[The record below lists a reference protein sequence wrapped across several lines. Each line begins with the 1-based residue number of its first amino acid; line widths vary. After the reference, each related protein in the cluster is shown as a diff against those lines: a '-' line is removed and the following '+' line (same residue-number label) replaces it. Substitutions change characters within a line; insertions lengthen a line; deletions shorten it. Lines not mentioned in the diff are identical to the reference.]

1 MFRKLIDFIDGFL
14 NRITMYRAVLYYLI
28 LLLAAAVIFS
38 FFGLLH
44 YSPAGIVSSLII
56 ILIVSWITNKIFASV
71 FKVPANAE
79 SLYITALIL
88 ALIITPMQTLLDLS
102 ALPTLLWASILA
114 MASKYILAIN
124 RKHLFNPAALA
135 VALTALVLNQPAS
148 WWIGNSLMM
157 PLVLVGGLLLVRKI
171 IRFDLV
177 LSFLGV
183 SLAVI
188 LATGSGTSGIFS
200 TLNQALFHSPWL
212 FFAFVM
218 LTEPL
223 TTPPT
228 KSLRVAY
235 GALTGFLFA
244 PAIHLGSVYSTP
256 ELALLS
262 ANVFSYLVSPKRKYL
277 LRLKEKKMIAD
288 DVYDFVFEPDQK
300 LKFKPGQYLEWTL
313 GNVSLDSR
321 GNRRYF
327 TVASAPEESDV
338 RLGVKFY
345 PHPSSFKKK
354 LLDLKPG
361 EEITAGSCAGDFVLP
376 KDKNKKIVFL
386 AGGIGITPFRSM
398 IGQLLDRNEKR
409 PIILLYSN
417 KTIEEIAYADILMKA
432 EEKLDLRTIYTLT
445 EPNQIPAGWPG
456 LRSRLTAQT
465 IIKTVPDYRERMFYV
480 SGPRSFVA
488 AMEETLREMDLRQN
502 QIKVDFFPGFA

>member
-135 VALTALVLNQPAS
+135 VALTAFVLNQPAS

-345 PHPSSFKKK
+345 PHPS
-354 LLDLKPG
+354 
-361 EEITAGSCAGDFVLP
+361 
-376 KDKNKKIVFL
+376 
-386 AGGIGITPFRSM
+386 
-398 IGQLLDRNEKR
+398 
-409 PIILLYSN
+409 
-417 KTIEEIAYADILMKA
+417 
-432 EEKLDLRTIYTLT
+432 
-445 EPNQIPAGWPG
+445 
-456 LRSRLTAQT
+456 
-465 IIKTVPDYRERMFYV
+465 
-480 SGPRSFVA
+480 
-488 AMEETLREMDLRQN
+488 
-502 QIKVDFFPGFA
+502 